1 MRAAKPTKLLSLTL
15 TPLLA
20 LVVLSGLAF
29 SASPAFA
36 EFGVQRAAVS
46 ARTQEGTPAVQ
57 AGSHP
62 YSLTT
67 TVIFNE
73 PSRPE
78 TVEGNAKDVIVE
90 LPPGLIGNPTATPR
104 CSYATFVAKN
114 AGSKCSNDTVIGIA
128 MTYVT
133 TQLHEEYGATS
144 NPVYNLTPAPGEA
157 AQFGYLATGDIPIL
171 LGSTV
176 RTGSDYGV
184 TVDAPSIPET
194 AVLAASKVTIW
205 GVPADPSHNPWR
217 GSCLSPVL
225 GGAEP
230 NIEYPGQGLDGGEAE
245 QEGPLYK
252 QGESSPLEGAP
263 TSTGVCPS
271 SAPVAPLLTMP
282 TSCGRP
288 LSAAVSADSWE
299 EQGKFHKAK
308 LELPEM
314 MGCESLALD
323 PKLTVTPDKPDAS
336 LSSGLAVN
344 VKVPQ
349 EGTLSADGLSEADVR
364 DTTVVL
370 PPGVALNPS
379 SANGLEACS
388 EALVGF
394 EASRGPNAN
403 GFEEPPLEPGVSV
416 PVFSP
421 TLPGGS
427 IALFS
432 GETALFEAGV
442 NFCPNASKIGTVR
455 IKLAVLEHPLEGA
468 IYLAAQEANPF
479 GSVMAIYLV
488 AEDPVSGVLVK
499 LPGEVTLCKSVGED
513 PVNATGEP
521 IPGVTCQA
529 VGQVVTT
536 LLNTPQAPFEEFEAH
551 FFGGEKAP
559 LATPAHCGTYT
570 TNSSLVSWGGET
582 KHPSASMEITNGPNG
597 GACPGSSL
605 PFSPGL
611 TGGALNVDAGA
622 FSPFT
627 LTMNRSDGEQNMQS
641 VEAHLPPGLSGI
653 LANIELCP
661 EPQANL
667 GECGP
672 NSLIGE
678 TTISVGVGGDPYTVT
693 GGKFY
698 LTGPYNG
705 TGACTVGQAGCAPF
719 GVTFAIP
726 AKAGPFDLAH
736 TKSFSPPCDCIV
748 VRGKIEVNP
757 ITAALTVTS
766 NPPGTPDAIPTSIEG
781 VPLEIQHINA
791 TTTRSNF
798 QFNPTH
804 CSKMAVTGTID
815 SSEGGTDT
823 IGVPFQVTNC
833 QALKF
838 EPSISVATAGKA
850 SKADGASLSFKIA
863 YPKGALGSDAW
874 FDEAKFTL
882 PIQLPARLTT
892 LQKACLEATFK
903 ANPES
908 CPTASKVGNA
918 VVHTQVLPVPLE
930 GPVYFVSYGGAKFPE
945 AVLVLKGDGVTIDLH
960 GETFIAKNGRTS
972 ATFSNTPDV
981 PFENIEVSIP
991 TGPYSEFGTNIP
1003 AKDNYDLCGQN
1014 LVMPTLFKASN
1025 GLEISQNTHIA
1036 ITGCAPAITVLSH
1049 KVKGETATI
1058 QVSVP
1063 AAGKLVA
1070 TGKGLSKASRT
1081 ATGAATLTVRL
1092 TLTNGEAAT
1101 LSKHKGRK
1109 LKAKINLTFTPKK
1122 GGQLKTTTTVLIG

>member
-184 TVDAPSIPET
+184 SVDAPNIPET

-416 PVFSP
+416 PIFSP

-455 IKLAVLEHPLEGA
+455 IKLAVLEHPLKGA

-536 LLNTPQAPFEEFEAH
+536 LLNTPQAPVRRIRSALLRWRKSTAGDARPLWDVYDELVARIV
-551 FFGGEKAP
+551 GRGNKAP
-559 LATPAHCGTYT
+559 LRVDGNHKRPERRGMSRLLVAVQPGVDGWRAERRRGRVQPVHADDEPLRRGTEHAVRRSAPA
-570 TNSSLVSWGGET
+570 
-582 KHPSASMEITNGPNG
+582 AGP
-597 GACPGSSL
+597 L
-605 PFSPGL
+605 
-611 TGGALNVDAGA
+611 
-622 FSPFT
+622 
-627 LTMNRSDGEQNMQS
+627 
-641 VEAHLPPGLSGI
+641 
-653 LANIELCP
+653 
-661 EPQANL
+661 
-667 GECGP
+667 
-672 NSLIGE
+672 
-678 TTISVGVGGDPYTVT
+678 GDPLEHRTV
-693 GGKFY
+693 
-698 LTGPYNG
+698 P
-705 TGACTVGQAGCAPF
+705 
-719 GVTFAIP
+719 
-726 AKAGPFDLAH
+726 
-736 TKSFSPPCDCIV
+736 
-748 VRGKIEVNP
+748 R
-757 ITAALTVTS
+757 
-766 NPPGTPDAIPTSIEG
+766 
-781 VPLEIQHINA
+781 
-791 TTTRSNF
+791 
-798 QFNPTH
+798 
-804 CSKMAVTGTID
+804 
-815 SSEGGTDT
+815 
-823 IGVPFQVTNC
+823 
-833 QALKF
+833 
-838 EPSISVATAGKA
+838 TAGQ
-850 SKADGASLSFKIA
+850 
-863 YPKGALGSDAW
+863 P
-874 FDEAKFTL
+874 
-882 PIQLPARLTT
+882 RRVR
-892 LQKACLEATFK
+892 
-903 ANPES
+903 PEQ
-908 CPTASKVGNA
+908 PDRRNDHLRGRRWRP
-918 VVHTQVLPVPLE
+918 VHGHGRQVLPHRPLQR
-930 GPVYFVSYGGAKFPE
+930 
-945 AVLVLKGDGVTIDLH
+945 H
-960 GETFIAKNGRTS
+960 GCLYGRT
-972 ATFSNTPDV
+972 
-981 PFENIEVSIP
+981 
-991 TGPYSEFGTNIP
+991 GQ
-1003 AKDNYDLCGQN
+1003 LCAVRDHVRG
-1014 LVMPTLFKASN
+1014 
-1025 GLEISQNTHIA
+1025 
-1036 ITGCAPAITVLSH
+1036 
-1049 KVKGETATI
+1049 
-1058 QVSVP
+1058 
-1063 AAGKLVA
+1063 
-1070 TGKGLSKASRT
+1070 SREGRPVRSR
-1081 ATGAATLTVRL
+1081 AHEELQPPVRL
-1092 TLTNGEAAT
+1092 HRRARQDRSEPD
-1101 LSKHKGRK
+1101 HGR
-1109 LKAKINLTFTPKK
+1109 ADGHEQPAGDT
-1122 GGQLKTTTTVLIG
+1122 